1 MKKLFV
7 FVLGALMLGLFSSAT
22 MAADKS
28 AKTITGKSDCATC
41 SGVTKAGH
49 NIMLTDKDGMRW
61 VLIGDSESYKKAH
74 EVRHD
79 EKKMIATLAGEPVTK
94 KDDNGKEYKEVKVS
108 DVKVEG

>member
-1 MKKLFV
+1 MKSLFV
-7 FVLGALMLGLFSSAT
+7 LALGVMVLGLFSSST
-22 MAADKS
+22 LAAEKA
-28 AKTITGKSDCATC
+28 AKTISGKSDCATC

-49 NIMLTDKDGMRW
+49 NIMLTDKDGERW

-79 EKKMIATLAGEPVTK
+79 EKKMTATLAGEPVTK